1 MNLTYV
7 RLLKGKG
14 TVNGVPFDG
23 TIDVSELLGEHDIT
37 GEFTTHTHTI
47 ESAVQ
52 LSAKLYN
59 KTKSLEQSN
68 QELTETINMIN
79 TMIGGG
85 Q

>member
-7 RLLKGKG
+7 RLLKGEGAINGTQFKG
-14 TVNGVPFDG
+14 TV
-23 TIDVSELLGEHDIT
+23 DVSELLGEHDVT
-37 GEFTTHTHTI
+37 GKFTTHTHTI

-59 KTKSLEQSN
+59 KTKALEQSN
-68 QELTETINMIN
+68 QELRETINMIN

-85 Q
+85 K